1 MELSGPRQ
9 HHHCVVGCRRCF
21 LHRLVDWWAGRRR
34 IAGLRE
40 HGTGP
45 DNHLPICGIVL
56 FLMSVL
62 ELGFLASSL
71 SRPILIG
78 FVGGVSLDIFVSQI
92 ARMLGVRFS
101 DPVPG

>member
-1 MELSGPRQ
+1 
-9 HHHCVVGCRRCF
+9 
-21 LHRLVDWWAGRRR
+21 
-34 IAGLRE
+34 
-40 HGTGP
+40 
-45 DNHLPICGIVL
+45 
-56 FLMSVL
+56 MSVL